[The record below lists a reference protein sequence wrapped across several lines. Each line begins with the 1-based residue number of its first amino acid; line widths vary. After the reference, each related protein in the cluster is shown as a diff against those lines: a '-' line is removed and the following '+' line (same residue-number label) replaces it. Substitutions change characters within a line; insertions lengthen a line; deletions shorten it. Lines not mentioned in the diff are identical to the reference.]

1 MSAISVE
8 QAQAELPELIE
19 QLQPG
24 QVVTITRNN
33 QTIAK
38 LVGQTRQ
45 RQFGLGKGKLTIVQE
60 DDEHLEEF
68 KEYMP

>member
-1 MSAISVE
+1 MSAISIE
-8 QAQAELPELIE
+8 QAQAELPELIDK
-19 QLQPG
+19 LQPG

-33 QTIAK
+33 QAIAT

-45 RQFGLGKGKLTIVQE
+45 RQFGLGKGKLTIVRE
-60 DDEHLEEF
+60 DDEHLVDF